1 MSAVRTEHLLID
13 GEWRAAVDGAVIEVE
28 NPADLSIVAVVP
40 KATDADLDVAL
51 SAAARMQDEWA
62 RTGAWTR
69 SDLLRR
75 AAGLIMERQEEIA
88 RLLTEE
94 QGKPLRESRAEVA
107 TAAEQFEWYADEARR
122 IYGRTVD
129 GTSTGVRIE
138 VRKEAIGPVAAF
150 TPWNFPVMLAARKL
164 APALAAGCPIILK
177 PAEEAP
183 SACLAMVR
191 AVQDAGFPSGVIAAV
206 TGDPAHISER
216 LISSKIIRKVSLTGS
231 VRVGRQLMQLASQNL
246 AAVSLELGGH
256 GPVIVC
262 DDVDVARVA
271 QLSARTKF
279 RNAGQVC
286 ISPTRFLIARGIY
299 DAFVEEF
306 SAVARTLTVG
316 DGGQDGTDVG
326 PLCSRR
332 RHDDF
337 ASLVDDAVQLGA
349 VAVTGGHSLA
359 DAEGGHFYAP
369 TVLRD
374 VPAEARIL
382 QEEPFGPVAL
392 LIPYDTLDDAIRIA
406 NDTDYGLAGYLFTD
420 DLGRAQL
427 LSERVRV
434 GMLGVNS
441 FLVSTAVAPF
451 SGVGLSGLG
460 AENGTEGIEQYQH
473 PKTVVTGMPSE
484 LS

>member
-1 MSAVRTEHLLID
+1 MATVRTESVLID
-13 GEWRAAVDGAVIEVE
+13 GSWRAASDGRTLEVE
-28 NPADLSIVAVVP
+28 NPADLSLVALIPQVSP
-40 KATDADLDVAL
+40 EDLDEAL
-51 SAAARMQDEWA
+51 AAAERVRDDWA
-62 RTGAWTR
+62 RTPAWTR
-69 SDLLRR
+69 SELLRR
-75 AAGLIMERQEEIA
+75 AAATIMERQEEIA
-88 RLLTEE
+88 RLLTQE

-129 GTSTGVRIE
+129 GTSSGVRIE
-138 VRKEAIGPVAAF
+138 VRKEPIGPVAAF

-183 SACLAMVR
+183 SACLSMVR
-191 AVQDAGFPSGVIAAV
+191 AIQDAGFPAGVIAAV
-206 TGDPAHISER
+206 TGDPAQISEH
-216 LISSKIIRKVSLTGS
+216 LISSKAIRKVSLTGS
-231 VRVGRQLMQLASQNL
+231 VRVGRQLMQLASQHL

-256 GPVIVC
+256 GPVVIC
-262 DDVDVARVA
+262 DDVDVDRIA
-271 QLSARTKF
+271 QLCARTKF

-286 ISPTRFLIARGIY
+286 ISPTRFL
-299 DAFVEEF
+299 
-306 SAVARTLTVG
+306 VARSIHDRFAEAFAAEARALRIG
-316 DGGQDGTDVG
+316 DGSDEGVDVG

-337 ASLVDDAVQLGA
+337 SALIDEAVQQGA
-349 VAVTGGHSLA
+349 VAVTGGRSLA
-359 DAEGGHFYAP
+359 EETGGHHYAP

-374 VPAEARIL
+374 VPGDARIL

-392 LIPYDTLDDAIRIA
+392 LVPYDSLDEAVQIA
-406 NDTDYGLAGYLFTD
+406 NSTEYGLAGYVFTD
-420 DLGRAQL
+420 DLNRARL

-434 GMLGVNS
+434 GMLGINS

-460 AENGTEGIEQYQH
+460 AENGTEGIEQYLH
-473 PKTVVTGMPSE
+473 PKTVVTGAPEE

>member
-1 MSAVRTEHLLID
+1 MSALRTEHLLID
-13 GEWRAAVDGAVIEVE
+13 GEWRAAADGAVIEVE
-28 NPADLSIVAVVP
+28 NPADLSIVATVP
-40 KATDADLDVAL
+40 RAGEADLEAAL
-51 SAAARMQDEWA
+51 AAAERVQDDWA
-62 RTGAWTR
+62 RTPAWTR
-69 SDLLRR
+69 SELLRG
-75 AAGLIMERQEEIA
+75 AARNIMDRQEEIA
-88 RLLTEE
+88 RLLTQE
-94 QGKPLRESRAEVA
+94 QGKPLHESRAEVA

-122 IYGRTVD
+122 IYGRVVD
-129 GTSTGVRIE
+129 GTTDGVRIE
-138 VRKEAIGPVAAF
+138 VRKEPIGPVAAF

-177 PAEEAP
+177 PAEESP

-191 AVQDAGFPSGVIAAV
+191 AIQDSGFPAGVIAAV
-206 TGDPAHISER
+206 TGDPAQISER
-216 LISSKIIRKVSLTGS
+216 LISSKVIRKVSLTGS

-246 AAVSLELGGH
+246 AAISLELGGH

-262 DDVDVARVA
+262 DDVDVAQVA

-286 ISPTRFLIARGIY
+286 ISPTRFLVARSIY
-299 DAFVEEF
+299 EQFVEEF
-306 SAVARTLTVG
+306 AAVARDLTLG
-316 DGGQDGTDVG
+316 DGSTDGVDVG
-326 PLCSRR
+326 PMCSRR

-337 ASLVDDAVQLGA
+337 AALVEDATSRGA
-349 VAVTGGHSLA
+349 IAVTGGQSLA
-359 DAEGGHFYAP
+359 EAHGGHFYAP

-374 VPAEARIL
+374 IPAEARIL

-392 LIPYDTLDDAIRIA
+392 LIPYDTLDDAVRIA
-406 NDTDYGLAGYLFTD
+406 NDTEYGLAGYLFTN

-441 FLVSTAVAPF
+441 YLVSTAVAPF

-460 AENGTEGIEQYQH
+460 AENGTEGIEHYLH
-473 PKTVVTGMPSE
+473 PKTVVTGIPTE